1 MNLCILGA
9 GSWGTAMAVHLVKLG
24 HGVTLAPRR
33 MEQAL
38 SMASSRENTDYLP
51 EIHLDQNLQIGCE
64 TRPLIM
70 EADILL
76 FACPSK
82 ALRETC
88 RRVVEYRKDA
98 LNIRAFLALCKGLEP
113 DTFLLPHEVLS
124 EELGEDASVGYLSG
138 PTYARDVA
146 IGKPS
151 ALVVATSGDEA
162 LQTQIQTAFS
172 SDSLRAYGSD
182 DVHGVGLGSCLKNVY
197 AIAVGISDGLDLGD
211 NARAALLTRSL
222 HEMVSLGESLG
233 GRPETF
239 YGLSGFGDLMATCT
253 GEWSRNRNLGLSI
266 GRGKQAATVISEQRS
281 VVEGFAATDCFHSL
295 CKAKGLEAPILSE
308 IRAILYEGKSPPE
321 ALTSLMNRELKRESK
336 VSSSTGSS

>member
-1 MNLCILGA
+1 
-9 GSWGTAMAVHLVKLG
+9 
-24 HGVTLAPRR
+24 

-51 EIHLDQNLQIGCE
+51 GITLDQNLQIGCE
-64 TRPLIM
+64 TRPVVM
-70 EADILL
+70 EADVLL

-88 RRVVEYRKDA
+88 RRVAQYRKDA
-98 LNIRAFLALCKGLEP
+98 LNARAFLALCKGLEP
-113 DTFLLPHEVLS
+113 KTFLLPHEVLS

-146 IGKPS
+146 LGKP
-151 ALVVATSGDEA
+151 AAAVIATSGDED
-162 LQTQIQTAFS
+162 LQTRIQTALS

-182 DVHGVGLGSCLKNVY
+182 DVHGVGLGSCLKNIY
-197 AIAVGISDGLDLGD
+197 AIAVGISDGLALGD

-239 YGLSGFGDLMATCT
+239 YGLSGFGDLVATCT
-253 GEWSRNRNLGLSI
+253 GDWSRNRNLGLSI
-266 GRGKQAATVISEQRS
+266 GSGKQAAAVISEQRS
-281 VVEGFAATDCFHSL
+281 VVEGFAATDCFDSL
-295 CKAKGLEAPILSE
+295 CKAKNLDAPILSE
-308 IRAILYEGKSPPE
+308 IRSILYEDKSPPD
-321 ALTSLMNRELKRESK
+321 ALATLMNRELKQESK
-336 VSSSTGSS
+336 TPFSIGSN

>member
-1 MNLCILGA
+1 MNFCILGA
-9 GSWGTAMAVHLVKLG
+9 GSWGTAMAVHLIKLG

-51 EIHLDQNLQIGCE
+51 GVSLNKNLQIGCE
-64 TRPLIM
+64 TRPLVM
-70 EADILL
+70 EADVLL

-88 RRVVEYRKDA
+88 RRVALYRKDA
-98 LNIRAFLALCKGLEP
+98 LNARAFLALCKGLEP
-113 DTFLLPHEVLS
+113 ETFLLPHEVLS
-124 EELGEDASVGYLSG
+124 EELGQNTSVGYLSG

-146 IGKPS
+146 MGKP
-151 ALVVATSGDEA
+151 AAVVIATTGDA
-162 LQTQIQTAFS
+162 SLQTQIQTALS

-182 DVHGVGLGSCLKNVY
+182 DVRGVGLGSCLKNVY
-197 AIAVGISDGLDLGD
+197 AIAVGISDGLNLGD

-222 HEMVSLGESLG
+222 HEMVSLGQALG

-239 YGLSGFGDLMATCT
+239 YGLSGFGDLVATCT
-253 GEWSRNRNLGLSI
+253 GDWSRNRNLGLSI

-295 CKAKGLEAPILSE
+295 CKAKDLEAPILSE
-308 IRAILYEGKSPPE
+308 IKAILHEGKSPPE
-321 ALTSLMNRELKRESK
+321 ALNSLMNRELKRESK
-336 VSSSTGSS
+336 KPFATG

>member
-1 MNLCILGA
+1 MNFCILGA
-9 GSWGTAMAVHLVKLG
+9 GSWGTAMAVHLIQLG

-51 EIHLDQNLQIGCE
+51 GVSLDQNLQIGCE
-64 TRPLIM
+64 TRPVVM
-70 EADILL
+70 EADVLL

-88 RRVVEYRKDA
+88 RQVAQYGNDA
-98 LNIRAFLALCKGLEP
+98 WNIRSFLALCKGLEP
-113 DTFLLPHEVLS
+113 ETFLLPHEVLS

-146 IGKPS
+146 IGKP
-151 ALVVATSGDEA
+151 AAVVIATTGDVS
-162 LQTQIQTAFS
+162 LQTQIQTALS

-182 DVHGVGLGSCLKNVY
+182 DVRGVGLGSCLKNVY
-197 AIAVGISDGLDLGD
+197 AIAVGISDGLNLGD

-222 HEMVSLGESLG
+222 HEMVSLGQALG

-239 YGLSGFGDLMATCT
+239 YGLSGFGDLVATCT
-253 GEWSRNRNLGLSI
+253 GDWSRNRNLGLSI

-295 CKAKGLEAPILSE
+295 CKAKDLEAPILSE
-308 IRAILYEGKSPPE
+308 IKAILHEGKSPPE
-321 ALTSLMNRELKRESK
+321 ALNSLMNRELKRESK
-336 VSSSTGSS
+336 KPFATG